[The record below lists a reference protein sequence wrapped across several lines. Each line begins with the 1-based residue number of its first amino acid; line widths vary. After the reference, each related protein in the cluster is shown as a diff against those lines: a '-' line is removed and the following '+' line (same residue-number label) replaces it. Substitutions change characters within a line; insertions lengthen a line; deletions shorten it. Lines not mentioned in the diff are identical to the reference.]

1 MDYENT
7 KEQAICCSIT
17 YLWVL
22 TGTYRQRCNSISI
35 LCVYRNTVVL
45 CKRKLDLLR
54 IESPT
59 TALFFSPKL
68 QPLLWKTMLF
78 ERSKRSMDEMK
89 IGSKFTTSI
98 ISKLASLAIRK
109 KFGYDVKLNLNE
121 VKATVV
127 DGKTHVHLDIDA
139 DLEKDELT
147 KILKSIGL

>member
-1 MDYENT
+1 MTKIVRILFRVNT
-7 KEQAICCSIT
+7 IYVVNSYHIYLTSCQNNISFESLHIICNQIT
-17 YLWVL
+17 C
-22 TGTYRQRCNSISI
+22 R
-35 LCVYRNTVVL
+35 
-45 CKRKLDLLR
+45 
-54 IESPT
+54 
-59 TALFFSPKL
+59 
-68 QPLLWKTMLF
+68 KTMLF

>member
-1 MDYENT
+1 
-7 KEQAICCSIT
+7 
-17 YLWVL
+17 
-22 TGTYRQRCNSISI
+22 
-35 LCVYRNTVVL
+35 
-45 CKRKLDLLR
+45 
-54 IESPT
+54 
-59 TALFFSPKL
+59 
-68 QPLLWKTMLF
+68 
-78 ERSKRSMDEMK
+78 MDEMK

-127 DGKTHVHLDIDA
+127 DGKTHLDIDA

>member
-1 MDYENT
+1 M
-7 KEQAICCSIT
+7 
-17 YLWVL
+17 
-22 TGTYRQRCNSISI
+22 
-35 LCVYRNTVVL
+35 
-45 CKRKLDLLR
+45 R
-54 IESPT
+54 IEPPT
-59 TALFFSPKL
+59 TALFFSP
-68 QPLLWKTMLF
+68 LF
-78 ERSKRSMDEMK
+78 AKITTPIVK